1 MKCPTPCAGYSA
13 SIDPDDP
20 RQARFHVGDGTV
32 KRDETRLRFL
42 VVGAG
47 PAGTSAAS
55 TAAALG
61 AEVTLVE
68 DSIVGGAAHLFD
80 CIPSKTMVAT
90 SVRMQAIRNA
100 EDLGIVDLGAG
111 IDLERLAQRIR
122 TITSGLSRRSVELL
136 ESQGVDILSARGRFT
151 GPNRAVATVGGC
163 EVEIEFDAALVSTGS
178 KPMVPPWA
186 PVDGER
192 ILTTRHAYD
201 LASPPEHLVVIG
213 SGVTGVEMVHIF
225 ESLGSR
231 VSLLV
236 SRHQVLP
243 HRDAEVAAA
252 LEADFLDRR
261 VALLKGARAVDIE
274 RSAAGVVVHVEDGR
288 RVEGSHA
295 LLAVGSVPLTAGLGL
310 EEAGV
315 AVDRGRIVVDSYQRT
330 SAPHIYAAGDV
341 TGQMPLSSVA
351 AMQGR
356 KLARHAT
363 GHPETAIDYSKAAQ
377 AIFTEPE
384 IASVGLE
391 EADAAAEGRKVRI
404 TKVPFSA
411 NPRSAIHG
419 STRGFVKVVSDP
431 ATRVVLGGTIVG
443 HRASELI
450 GILALATQ
458 GKIKVRTLVE
468 TLMVHPTLS
477 ESIADAGD

>member
-1 MKCPTPCAGYSA
+1 M
-13 SIDPDDP
+13 I
-20 RQARFHVGDGTV
+20 RQ
-32 KRDETRLRFL
+32 ESPLRFL
-42 VVGAG
+42 VIGGG
-47 PAGTSAAS
+47 PAGTAAA
-55 TAAALG
+55 TNAAALG

-68 DSIVGGAAHLFD
+68 DSVVGGAAHLRD
-80 CIPSKTMVAT
+80 CIPSKAMAAT
-90 SVRMQAIRNA
+90 SIRMQAIRNA
-100 EDLGIVDLGAG
+100 EDLGIVGRGAG
-111 IDLERLAQRIR
+111 VDLDRLADRIKK
-122 TITSGLSRRSVELL
+122 ITSMISLRSAELL
-136 ESQGVDILSARGRFT
+136 ESQGIEIMAGRGRFT
-151 GPNRAVATVGGC
+151 GPNQAVAS
-163 EVEIEFDAALVSTGS
+163 VEGADVKIAFDTALVSTGS
-178 KPMVPPWA
+178 RPRVPSWA
-186 PVDGER
+186 EVDGDR
-192 ILTTRHAYD
+192 ILTTRHVYD
-201 LASPPEHLVVIG
+201 LPAPPKHLVVIG

-231 VSLLV
+231 ISLLV

-252 LEADFLDRR
+252 LEADFLERK

-274 RSAAGVVVHVEDGR
+274 RTHAGVVVHVEDGR

-295 LLAVGSVPLTAGLGL
+295 LLAVGAVPLTTGLGL

-315 AVDRGRIVVDSYQRT
+315 ATDHGYIMVDPYQRT

-341 TGQMPLSSVA
+341 TGQMLLSSVA

-356 KLARHAT
+356 NLARHIT
-363 GHPETAIDYSKAAQ
+363 GHPATVIDYSKVAQ

-404 TKVPFSA
+404 TKVPFAA
-411 NPRSAIHG
+411 NPRSVIHG
-419 STRGFVKVVSDP
+419 STKGFAKVVSDP

-458 GKIKVRTLVE
+458 GKVKVHTLFE

-477 ESIADAGD
+477 ESISDAGD